1 MKTFKLMGLEVMGNE
16 QNGIEKKAVTII
28 DGLVINRE
36 DNNVRLLEANDDEQ
50 YLSYNEMMV
59 NIKEIML
66 QVKITREENDL
77 AFFIKEILSINEIS
91 EQKINVLFGGR
102 VIDHSKSRVE
112 DMLRMIMEEGYQGES
127 LLKKFK
133 ELI

>member
-16 QNGIEKKAVTII
+16 QDGVEQKAVTLI

-36 DNNVRLLEANDDEQ
+36 DNNGWLLEAYVDEQ
-50 YLSYNEMMV
+50 YLSYYEKLV
-59 NIKEIML
+59 D
-66 QVKITREENDL
+66 IT
-77 AFFIKEILSINEIS
+77 EILSIKEIS